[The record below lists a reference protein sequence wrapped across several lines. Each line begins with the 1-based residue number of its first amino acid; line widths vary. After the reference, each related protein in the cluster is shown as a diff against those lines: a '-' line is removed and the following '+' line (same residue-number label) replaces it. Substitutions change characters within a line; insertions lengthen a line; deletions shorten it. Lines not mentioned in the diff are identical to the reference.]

1 MDIEIRYENGSM
13 TVHLDEFM
21 TCRSISKVR
30 ELVKIIRKSNT
41 PECENAIREYI
52 EQEIEQFEPK
62 QKENAKYIVGYT
74 EKVKFCQRQIDNSVL
89 NRNRYKRNTDGWKH
103 YNEFVKQYRQ
113 EMKELKALLR
123 SRQSDFDRN
132 IRNKEFY
139 QKVLQIIT

>member
-30 ELVKIIRKSNT
+30 ELVKIIRKSST

-62 QKENAKYIVGYT
+62 QKENAKYIVGLYRKG
-74 EKVKFCQRQIDNSVL
+74 EILSKADRQQRP
-89 NRNRYKRNTDGWKH
+89 KP
-103 YNEFVKQYRQ
+103 KQVQAEY
-113 EMKELKALLR
+113 
-123 SRQSDFDRN
+123 
-132 IRNKEFY
+132 
-139 QKVLQIIT
+139 